1 LISLNLKFSFLEGAT
16 MQPLLYQANLYRGL
30 ILAHEFH
37 DFLMAAHSLA
47 VKSSRTIDDIVLI
60 QSSPMKLQRVCIPQT
75 LAQAVTREPSAVHTE
90 TYTFDVNGL
99 AT

>member
-1 LISLNLKFSFLEGAT
+1 
-16 MQPLLYQANLYRGL
+16 MQPLPYQANLNRGL
-30 ILAHEFH
+30 ILPHEFH
-37 DFLMAAHSLA
+37 YFLMAEHSLA

>member
-1 LISLNLKFSFLEGAT
+1 
-16 MQPLLYQANLYRGL
+16 LYRGL

-60 QSSPMKLQRVCIPQT
+60 QSSPMKL
-75 LAQAVTREPSAVHTE
+75 
-90 TYTFDVNGL
+90 
-99 AT
+99 